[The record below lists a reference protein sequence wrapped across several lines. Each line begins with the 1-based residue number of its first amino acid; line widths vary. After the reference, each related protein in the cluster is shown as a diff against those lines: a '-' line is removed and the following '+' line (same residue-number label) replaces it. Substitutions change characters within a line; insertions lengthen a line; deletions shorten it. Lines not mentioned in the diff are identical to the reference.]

1 MSLWTCNRPCSASAD
16 LYPEGERQAVIDAAI
31 SLGDDIRAA
40 VVPGSH

>member
-1 MSLWTCNRPCSASAD
+1 VDLQPSLLASAD

-40 VVPGSH
+40 VVPSGSH